1 MGLWF
6 AGNLAL
12 PRIASIAAVDVNV
25 SLGQLFHRR
34 PGPGEPHRLTLAFAW
49 NLGGSFLNAGSA
61 FLLGV
66 LLGRLLGPRPFG
78 LVAAAL
84 LPISLGQLLIDQGV
98 SAEVIQRPRLGADD
112 LRHARRRQLLMGAGL
127 AFVMAASAPLLAGWY
142 HMPELRDVLLV
153 LAPLF
158 LVQALG
164 QVPMALMKR
173 HMHFR
178 SLQGIQVGSY
188 LGGYLGLGVPLAYG
202 GKGVWALVAAQWG
215 HILIQTALLLLAR
228 PEAED
233 HPGAAAATPPEK
245 GGGFA
250 YRVMATNLSNWA
262 LSNLAALLIGRQFGA
277 VDLGLYN
284 RGRNLLQAPTGIV
297 TSSLQ
302 GVMFP
307 ATAEHQNDPDK
318 VRTTFLRAVRALAWL
333 SFAFTGCALAWA
345 GPLVLGL
352 YGQAWGGAVPILTPL
367 LAALPFTLLM
377 GLPGP
382 VLLGLGVASV
392 ELRVQ
397 LGLGLATLPLLVLG
411 GRYGLFPVLWVVV
424 GIEALRWVLMTGALL
439 PRLGSTWTGYLLGL
453 GGPAAGGVGA
463 FLAAWGLEAGLTRMG
478 LPAPLRLLAFGS
490 LMALLAGALWLGR
503 TRWTRAKLPPLTP
516 T

>member
-1 MGLWF
+1 M
-6 AGNLAL
+6 
-12 PRIASIAAVDVNV
+12 P
-25 SLGQLFHRR
+25 LGQLFRRR
-34 PGPGEPHRLTLAFAW
+34 PGPPDPRRLSLAFAW
-49 NLGGSFLNAGSA
+49 NFAGSFLNAGSA

-84 LPISLGQLLIDQGV
+84 LPIGLGQLLIDQGV
-98 SAEVIQRPRLGADD
+98 SAEVIQRPSLGAED
-112 LRHARRRQLLMGAGL
+112 LRQARRRQVLMGAGL
-127 AFVMAASAPLLAGWY
+127 ALVMAASAPFLADWY
-142 HMPELRDVLLV
+142 RMPELRGVLLA

-158 LVQALG
+158 LVQAVG

-178 SLQGIQVGSY
+178 GLQAIQVGSY

-215 HILIQTALLLLAR
+215 HILIQTVLLLLAR
-228 PEAED
+228 PEVLD
-233 HPGAAAATPPEK
+233 HPGAGSSPPPEK

-307 ATAEHQNDPDK
+307 ATAEHQHDQGR
-318 VRTTFLRAVRALAWL
+318 VRADFLRAVRVMAWL
-333 SFAFTGCALAWA
+333 SFAFTGCALAWS

-352 YGQAWGGAVPILTPL
+352 YGRAWGGAVPIMVPL

-397 LGLGLATLPLLVLG
+397 LGLGLATLPVLVLG
-411 GRYGLFPVLWVVV
+411 GRFGLFPLLWLVVA
-424 GIEALRWVLMTGALL
+424 IEALRWVLMTGALL
-439 PRLGSTWTGYLLGL
+439 PRLGTGWGAYLAALL
-453 GGPAAGGVGA
+453 GPAAGGAGA
-463 FLAAWGLEAGLTRMG
+463 FGAAWALEAGLARTG
-478 LPAPLRLLAFGS
+478 LPPTARLAVHGTLA
-490 LMALLAGALWLGR
+490 ALAAAALWAGR
-503 TRWTRAKLPPLTP
+503 ARWNRAKPPLLPTP
-516 T
+516 